1 MKPVRVTV
9 NDKMQKGY
17 VYLRTRPTGRDFHP
31 GFQPQLTPKQM
42 LKLGVFGG
50 KYMTDCRREFP
61 ASWFK
66 NAKLCAERHEP
77 SLNYF
82 GVNASQPLSVW
93 RKKGWIYHDDPRGW
107 VQWYCRYYSG
117 RRCQDDLRQIKR
129 WRAVRRHVAQVKM
142 NCSPR
147 DLSCRRRQ
155 RQALLHWA
163 YDSRKI

>member
-17 VYLRTRPTGRDFHP
+17 VYLRSRPMGRDFRP
-31 GFQPQLTPKQM
+31 GFRPQLTPKQM

-50 KYMTDCRREFP
+50 KYMTDCGREFP

-66 NAKLCAERHEP
+66 NAKLCAKRREP

-82 GVNASQPLSVW
+82 GVNASQLLSVW
-93 RKKGWIYHDDPRGW
+93 REKGWIYYDDPRGW
-107 VQWYCRYYSG
+107 FQWYCRYYSG
-117 RRCQDDLRQIKR
+117 RRCQDDLRQIRR
-129 WRAVRRHVAQVKM
+129 WRAMRRHVVQVKR